1 MSRPLLF
8 GALFA
13 SLALNVFIGGAF
25 VGAHLA
31 GTKTP
36 PPERAAAGL
45 RGRNPL
51 LGAIRALPPE
61 SQAAWREQM
70 PEYAQVYGP
79 KAREA
84 RRVARETMRGF
95 GKEPFDEETALAALR
110 RARALEHESRVAMDH
125 RIVTFAASLPA
136 DQRATFGEALARP
149 ALRREGP

>member
-1 MSRPLLF
+1 MSRPLLL

-31 GTKTP
+31 EAKAP
-36 PPERAAAGL
+36 PPAPAGAGL

-51 LGAIRALPPE
+51 ANAIRTLPPD

-70 PEYAQVYGP
+70 PEYAQVYAP

-84 RRVARETMRGF
+84 RRLARETMRGF
-95 GKEPFDEETALAALR
+95 GKEPFDAEAALAALR
-110 RARALEHESRVAMDH
+110 QARALEHESRVAMDR
-125 RIVTFAASLPA
+125 RIVTFAATLPV
-136 DQRATFGEALARP
+136 DQRAAFGEALARP
-149 ALRREGP
+149 PIRPAP